1 MSQAVSKAILNDNS
15 IGQKIKLS
23 CHIGVARL
31 TCTVACKNPK
41 IKYPPPEH
49 TQQYD
54 GRSTELYFGFG
65 YMNWRSGLTD
75 VALERCQDPK
85 QLYEPEEEI
94 GKRSSSFLP
103 YSTDNTSL

>member
-31 TCTVACKNPK
+31 TCTVACKNR
-41 IKYPPPEH
+41 
-49 TQQYD
+49 QYD